1 MFEILVEMVSRLD
14 DDVANG
20 SAWSDG
26 SGASARSAGA
36 ALSDAVR
43 VDQLSALERV
53 KAACAALQARI
64 TVDFAE
70 SQEQAAVA
78 WRARARECADGSDF
92 DGWVAA
98 REAARRAT
106 VQVLEAGLPSGAN
119 SRSGSARSS
128 RSSRRPG
135 AEFGVA
141 GQVALAR
148 RESPTRGSRHLALAV
163 ALVRNLPHTLAALKV
178 GAVSEWRAEI
188 IVRETSILTPEQ
200 QTAVDSELFDGPDQ
214 LGADGIGMLGDRE
227 LARRVRAIAYRIDA
241 QSVVDRARG
250 AQADR
255 RVTIRP
261 APDTMCYLTAYLPVA
276 QGVAVHAALTV
287 AAATARAAGDER
299 GKGQVMADTLVERV
313 TGQAS
318 AEAVPVEVQVVIT
331 DRALFT
337 GALGSGPID
346 QAPAQIPG
354 YGTVP
359 AAFARDLIRPVDPGV
374 PSRDDVTAATVWLR
388 RLYTHPDD
396 GTLMA
401 MESTRRTFTGGLRRL
416 LIARDG
422 TCTTPWCDAPIAHLD
437 HVVPHADGGP
447 TTAHNGRGLC
457 ARCNY
462 TQQHPGWR
470 ARPETAPPHRWRRH
484 TIVTTTPTGHRYA
497 SNAPP
502 VLPGATRAK
511 ERSLLERHLETI
523 FGAA

>member
-1 MFEILVEMVSRLD
+1 
-14 DDVANG
+14 
-20 SAWSDG
+20 
-26 SGASARSAGA
+26 
-36 ALSDAVR
+36 
-43 VDQLSALERV
+43 
-53 KAACAALQARI
+53 
-64 TVDFAE
+64 
-70 SQEQAAVA
+70 
-78 WRARARECADGSDF
+78 
-92 DGWVAA
+92 
-98 REAARRAT
+98 
-106 VQVLEAGLPSGAN
+106 
-119 SRSGSARSS
+119 
-128 RSSRRPG
+128 
-135 AEFGVA
+135 
-141 GQVALAR
+141 
-148 RESPTRGSRHLALAV
+148 
-163 ALVRNLPHTLAALKV
+163 
-178 GAVSEWRAEI
+178 
-188 IVRETSILTPEQ
+188 
-200 QTAVDSELFDGPDQ
+200 
-214 LGADGIGMLGDRE
+214 
-227 LARRVRAIAYRIDA
+227 
-241 QSVVDRARG
+241 
-250 AQADR
+250 
-255 RVTIRP
+255 
-261 APDTMCYLTAYLPVA
+261 MCYLTAYLPVA

-396 GTLMA
+396 GTLVA
-401 MESTRRTFTGGLRRL
+401 TESTRRTFTGGLRRL

-462 TQQHPGWR
+462 TQEHPGWR
-470 ARPETAPPHRWRRH
+470 ARPETAPPHRWRH
-484 TIVTTTPTGHRYA
+484 TIVTTTPTGHRYT

-502 VLPGATRAK
+502 VFPGATRA
-511 ERSLLERHLETI
+511 EEQSPLERHLETI
-523 FGAA
+523 LGAA